1 MAATTM
7 SDLFTLIS
15 ANNQWG
21 LTAWSE
27 DLSRLAEATLLSSP
41 PKAIQCNTSYPGKV
55 IATATN
61 GGMQLWDVA
70 TQEGRQLCDTVP
82 MLRLEQVPDLPPR
95 PLQVR
100 TAFEDHLVW
109 SERGGT
115 GVEEALTS
123 SSLAQAQ
130 SEYRRLLALQTGR
143 REPTKG
149 PIDDQVNAWGVGSPQ
164 LALPQRSCDLG
175 LAWRNS
181 LVYSSTSSLV
191 AIDSNSDGEPWSRSY
206 GMQVTD
212 VAEALSGR
220 HGAPKSFHISLP
232 DHHQRVTVLEA
243 PIESTLLVCGCVG
256 GALSIWG
263 HAADS

>member
-1 MAATTM
+1 V
-7 SDLFTLIS
+7 S
-15 ANNQWG
+15 Q
-21 LTAWSE
+21 
-27 DLSRLAEATLLSSP
+27 ATLLSSP

-206 GMQVTD
+206 GMQVTSGSRWNPTPQQVTD

-256 GALSIWG
+256 GALSVR
-263 HAADS
+263 ASTTD

>member
-1 MAATTM
+1 
-7 SDLFTLIS
+7 
-15 ANNQWG
+15 
-21 LTAWSE
+21 
-27 DLSRLAEATLLSSP
+27 
-41 PKAIQCNTSYPGKV
+41 
-55 IATATN
+55 
-61 GGMQLWDVA
+61 VA

-206 GMQVTD
+206 GMQVTSGSRWNPTPQQVTD

-256 GALSIWG
+256 GALSVR
-263 HAADS
+263 ASTTD